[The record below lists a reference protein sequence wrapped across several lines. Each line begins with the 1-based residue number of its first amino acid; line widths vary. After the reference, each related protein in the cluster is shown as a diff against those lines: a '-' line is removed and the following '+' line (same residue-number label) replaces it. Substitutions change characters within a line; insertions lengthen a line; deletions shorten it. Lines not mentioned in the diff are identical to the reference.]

1 MRVFDGAVPSG
12 GRLRM
17 MSTGVE
23 SESLEVGVFLPGPTG
38 VDELSAGEVG
48 YIATGLKRVGD
59 APMGDTITLAGQS
72 PDAPLKGY
80 QPLKPTVFAGLY
92 PADGEDYVAF
102 RGRPGEAEAQRC
114 RPDLSAGEL
123 GCSGSGFRCG
133 FLGLLHM
140 DIVQERLEREY
151 DLSLLATSPSVAYRA
166 VLTDGAVV
174 EIDNPAKLPPSQ
186 TISEIQEPWLDM
198 NIIGPSKLRGRRHGV
213 GQRSPRRI
221 RRMEYLQHGGSGDGD
236 KVASTTRVLLE
247 YSVPLSE
254 VLVNFYDQLKAR
266 TQGYA
271 SMDYSLAGYRPADL
285 VRLDILVGG
294 EPVDAPIGNTP
305 QGSGV

>member
-1 MRVFDGAVPSG
+1 MDATQGIQAQTLANTYLAMENNLVIIPVINKIDLKVAESQRVSEEVQQALGFGVDETLFASAKEGTGVMDVLEAIVERVPPPQGTGSDPLRALIFDSKYDSYKGVVAYVRVFDGAVPSG

-102 RGRPGEAEAQRC
+102 RDALEKLRLNDAALTFQPE
-114 RPDLSAGEL
+114 SL
-123 GCSGSGFRCG
+123 GCSG
-133 FLGLLHM
+133 
-140 DIVQERLEREY
+140 
-151 DLSLLATSPSVAYRA
+151 
-166 VLTDGAVV
+166 
-174 EIDNPAKLPPSQ
+174 
-186 TISEIQEPWLDM
+186 
-198 NIIGPSKLRGRRHGV
+198 
-213 GQRSPRRI
+213 I
-221 RRMEYLQHGGSGDGD
+221 R
-236 KVASTTRVLLE
+236 V
-247 YSVPLSE
+247 
-254 VLVNFYDQLKAR
+254 
-266 TQGYA
+266 
-271 SMDYSLAGYRPADL
+271 
-285 VRLDILVGG
+285 
-294 EPVDAPIGNTP
+294 
-305 QGSGV
+305 